1 MTNVENLGR
10 NFFLVR
16 GFGAREKIA
25 RVWESYKKKKK
36 KNAKAKSVIT
46 FRFVILQFL
55 FVRFRDLINRFR
67 VNYSTRLNLIPN
79 SGADAK

>member
-16 GFGAREKIA
+16 GFGAREKTA
-25 RVWESYKKKKK
+25 GVWESYKKKK